1 MKELILRPPLR
12 FYCTKFEKR
21 IYLLPSS
28 DVLKLIEVEFP
39 MKFPSTSR
47 SVNLYSVYGDK
58 SVNNLM
64 FPMPIT
70 EGKLWFLKP
79 SLLSIWINICRS
91 LHVEFNLCVRFH
103 LTVMDFDVK
112 FFIDKVKVP
121 SSAEKEFFLFSESNF
136 RMFPK
141 KAFPNISR
149 QLYKNVTVTLAA
161 NIYLF
166 KVNDRNTSES
176 VLVFPYI
183 KNFFICLVNSK
194 KACSYNASRAQ
205 KKHVQS
211 QKLIYL

>member
-70 EGKLWFLKP
+70 EGKL
-79 SLLSIWINICRS
+79 
-91 LHVEFNLCVRFH
+91 
-103 LTVMDFDVK
+103 
-112 FFIDKVKVP
+112 
-121 SSAEKEFFLFSESNF
+121 
-136 RMFPK
+136 
-141 KAFPNISR
+141 
-149 QLYKNVTVTLAA
+149 
-161 NIYLF
+161 
-166 KVNDRNTSES
+166 
-176 VLVFPYI
+176 
-183 KNFFICLVNSK
+183 
-194 KACSYNASRAQ
+194 
-205 KKHVQS
+205 
-211 QKLIYL
+211 